1 MTNLAS
7 LLPSPRLS
15 TDRAEVSTTSLRAGG
30 AQANSDV
37 AVQFESLFISLLLKE
52 MRQTQQGD
60 GLFAGESSDTY
71 GGIFDLY
78 LGEHLAK
85 SGGLGLAGMINA
97 YLETGKSS

>member
-7 LLPSPRLS
+7 LLPSPPLL
-15 TDRAEVSTTSLRAGG
+15 TDPAAVSATSPRAGG
-30 AQANSDV
+30 ARAKADV
-37 AVQFESLFISLLLKE
+37 AVQFESLFISQLLKE
-52 MRQTQQGD
+52 MRQTEQGG

-85 SGGLGLAGMINA
+85 SGGLGLARMINA
-97 YLETGKSS
+97 YLETSKSS

>member
-7 LLPSPRLS
+7 LLPTPRLS
-15 TDRAEVSTTSLRAGG
+15 TEQAGQSTTSPGAGG
-30 AQANSDV
+30 ARAKADV

-52 MRQTQQGD
+52 MRQTEQGG

-85 SGGLGLAGMINA
+85 SGGLGLAPMINA
-97 YLETGKSS
+97 YLEAGKSS